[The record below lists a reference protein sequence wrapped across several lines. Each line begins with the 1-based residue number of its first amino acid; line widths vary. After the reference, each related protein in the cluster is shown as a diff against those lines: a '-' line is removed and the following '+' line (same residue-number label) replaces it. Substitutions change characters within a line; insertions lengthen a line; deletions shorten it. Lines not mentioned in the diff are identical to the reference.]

1 MVIKQQAILNIATSV
16 IGLARVP
23 AGVRQRGFGR
33 DPHPGALGRNIG
45 AANPHLIAS
54 RSCEHQGVLRC
65 GLHGRQLQTRRLA
78 GGVGSRPR
86 KGVAPE
92 RVGAQRG
99 QRRADL
105 PAGTRHGL
113 VRRPGHRRGRHAAR
127 AHRATVLN
135 TIHCHLVVIRFG
147 GKGRARQCGRRRK
160 GNRAQLS
167 VAVCAGIGG
176 AGIIVVGRACA
187 VPRCLA
193 GAGRRNW
200 RRRQRA
206 GRVWR
211 RRWRRGRGR
220 FTKRGRSRR
229 AAQHRHTRHG

>member
-1 MVIKQQAILNIATSV
+1 MVIKQQAVLDAASV
-16 IGLARVP
+16 IWLARVP

-33 DPHPGALGRNIG
+33 APHPSALGRNII

-54 RSCEHQGVLRC
+54 RSCEHQCILRC
-65 GLHGRQLQTRRLA
+65 GLHGRQLQACRLA

-92 RVGAQRG
+92 RVGARRGG

-135 TIHCHLVVIRFG
+135 TVHCHLVVTRFG

-160 GNRAQLS
+160 GNCAKLS
-167 VAVCAGIGG
+167 VAVCAG
-176 AGIIVVGRACA
+176 
-187 VPRCLA
+187 
-193 GAGRRNW
+193 RRNW
-200 RRRQRA
+200 RR
-206 GRVWR
+206 
-211 RRWRRGRGR
+211 
-220 FTKRGRSRR
+220 
-229 AAQHRHTRHG
+229 

>member
-1 MVIKQQAILNIATSV
+1 MVIEQQAILNIATSV

-33 DPHPGALGRNIG
+33 DPGPHPGALGRNIG

-54 RSCEHQGVLRC
+54 RSCEHQGVLRW

-92 RVGAQRG
+92 RVGARRG

-127 AHRATVLN
+127 AHRAAVLN
-135 TIHCHLVVIRFG
+135 TVHCHNVVTRFG

-160 GNRAQLS
+160 GNCAKLS

-200 RRRQRA
+200 RR
-206 GRVWR
+206 
-211 RRWRRGRGR
+211 
-220 FTKRGRSRR
+220 
-229 AAQHRHTRHG
+229 